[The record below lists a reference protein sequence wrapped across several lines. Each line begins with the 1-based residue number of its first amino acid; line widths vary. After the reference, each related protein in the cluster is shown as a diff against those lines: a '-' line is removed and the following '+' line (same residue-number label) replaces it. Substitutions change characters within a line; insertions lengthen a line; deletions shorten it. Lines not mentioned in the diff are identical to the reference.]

1 MPEKNSFLEKKLED
15 VFHEISAIKEKMPT
29 LKLMESELEN
39 MKRDLTT
46 IRGELMTVG
55 KSNKSIR
62 RESINP
68 AKPIFKRE
76 SSSKVGKPSLSHSNS
91 SVLLQEADKENKS
104 QHVDA
109 KEGMR
114 VETNASNVISGDN
127 SDVDRELEGL
137 HIEVNTLNLCYE
149 ELKGLVEDLRKKDIR
164 YHSTL
169 AEL

>member
-1 MPEKNSFLEKKLED
+1 MED

-29 LKLMESELEN
+29 LKLMESQFEN

-68 AKPIFKRE
+68 VIPAKPMFKRE
-76 SSSKVGKPSLSHSNS
+76 SSSKAGKPGLSHSNS
-91 SVLLQEADKENKS
+91 SVLLQEVDKENKS
-104 QHVDA
+104 QHIDA
-109 KEGMR
+109 KEGNR
-114 VETNASNVISGDN
+114 VETNASNVVSGDT

-137 HIEVNTLNLCYE
+137 HIEVNTLNLCFE
-149 ELKGLVEDLRKKDIR
+149 
-164 YHSTL
+164 
-169 AEL
+169 